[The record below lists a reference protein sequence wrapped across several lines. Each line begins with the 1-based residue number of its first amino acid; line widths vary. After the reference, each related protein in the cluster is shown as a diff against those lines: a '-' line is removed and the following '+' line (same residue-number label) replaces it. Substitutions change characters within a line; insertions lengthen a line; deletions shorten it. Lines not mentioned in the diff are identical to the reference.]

1 MGYGD
6 MYVGEFRF
14 LLFDFD
20 VLFLELFEIFKLYNL
35 KIELLVFFVCWY
47 KLFVIFLNCWNFFE
61 NKIEMKLNFEFFELE
76 W

>member
-35 KIELLVFFVCWY
+35 KIELLVFFVC
-47 KLFVIFLNCWNFFE
+47 
-61 NKIEMKLNFEFFELE
+61 
-76 W
+76 